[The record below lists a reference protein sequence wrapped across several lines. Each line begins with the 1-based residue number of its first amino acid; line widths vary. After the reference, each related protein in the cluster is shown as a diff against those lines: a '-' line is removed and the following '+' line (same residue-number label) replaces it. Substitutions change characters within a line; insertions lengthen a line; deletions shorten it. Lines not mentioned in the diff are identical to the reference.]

1 MKRIRVGVV
10 GTGHMGS
17 YHVRTYAEFQNVEL
31 VGVVDIDEEKAEEIA
46 KQYNTKAYSDYREI
60 IDKIEA
66 VNIAVPTS
74 KHYQIAKDF
83 LEAGKHVLVEK
94 PVTSSLKEAEE
105 LLSLSQS
112 KNLVLQTGHVERF
125 NAAVNELKNIVKNP
139 ILIECRRLGP
149 RNSRIVDTGVVLDL
163 LIHDVDII
171 LRLVDSKI
179 TKINVAGAPIYSE
192 FEDMAN
198 VQLVFA
204 NGCVANLTAS
214 RVTEEKIR
222 TLAITQPDAYI
233 FLDYAEQD
241 LQIHRQAS
249 SKYILSRELLH
260 YRQESFIERL
270 FVHKD
275 NPLKLE
281 LAHFVNC
288 IVNGATPKTTTE
300 EDLRSLAITLKI
312 LEKIKEEIA
321 STSNNE

>member
-1 MKRIRVGVV
+1 MEKIKVGVV
-10 GTGHMGS
+10 GIGHMGS
-17 YHVRTYAEFQNVEL
+17 YHVRTYAGFQNVEL
-31 VGVVDIDEEKAEEIA
+31 AGVVDIDEERAEKVA
-46 KQYNTKAYSDYREI
+46 KQYNTKAYSDYRQI
-60 IDKIEA
+60 FDKVEA

-74 KHYQIAKDF
+74 RHYQVAKDF
-83 LEAGKHVLVEK
+83 LEAGKHILLEK
-94 PVTSSLKEAEE
+94 PATSSLEEAEE
-105 LLSLSQS
+105 LLSLAQS
-112 KNLVLQTGHVERF
+112 KNLVLQIGHVERF
-125 NAAVNELKNIVKNP
+125 NAAVNELKNIVKDP
-139 ILIECRRLGP
+139 IFIECRRLGP
-149 RNSRIVDTGVVLDL
+149 KNSRITDTGVVLDL

-179 TKINVAGAPIYSE
+179 TRMNVAGGRIYSE
-192 FEDMAN
+192 FEDLAN
-198 VQLVFA
+198 VQLIFD
-204 NGCVANLTAS
+204 NGCIANLTAS

-249 SKYILSRELLH
+249 SKYILSRELLQ

-281 LAHFVNC
+281 LSHFIDC

-300 EDLRSLAITLKI
+300 EDLRSLGITLKI
-312 LEKIKEEIA
+312 LEKIKGVSAPDEMKK
-321 STSNNE
+321 